1 MDEIDE
7 SDEIDASDPLVG
19 PPPEPRLL
27 TFAQLDLRTARF
39 DALVSQTREIDLFC
53 SSTDWVLPARA
64 AFAPG
69 ARPFVIEA
77 PEGFVALMAVPT
89 VEGGRALLPLE
100 ASWGLASPF
109 VGPDPEPLVA
119 LLFALLGDGEP
130 PADALFLSGL
140 AIDGRAFQAVEAAV
154 SRSKRWL
161 LYEGPTAGRHCA
173 DIRGGLEA
181 FYGRRSAGFRANA
194 RRARRQAAAA
204 GVTYEH
210 VAHVSTA
217 AEVVALY
224 DRIQAVE
231 RRCWKGMGGHGIDN
245 EPARGFY
252 RYMVHRLARR
262 GALRVVFARLGG
274 CDVAYVFG
282 GLLAGTYRG
291 LQCSFDDTHRS
302 LSPGVLVH
310 LEMIEAL
317 AAEGI
322 ALYDLGSE
330 MDYKRRWGEE
340 GLRTSTAVV
349 IRSH

>member
-1 MDEIDE
+1 MNPIDPDE
-7 SDEIDASDPLVG
+7 
-19 PPPEPRLL
+19 PPPDVRVL
-27 TFAQLDLRTARF
+27 TFAQLDARSARF
-39 DALVSQTREIDLFC
+39 DALAGQTPEVDLFC
-53 SSTDWVLPARA
+53 SSSDWVLPARA

-69 ARPFVIEA
+69 ARPFVVES
-77 PEGFVALMAVPT
+77 PDGFVALMAVPT

-109 VGPDPEPLVA
+109 VGSAPEPLVET
-119 LLFALLGDGEP
+119 LFGLMGEGEP

-140 AIDGRAFQAVEAAV
+140 AVDGRTFRAVEAAV
-154 SRSKRWL
+154 ARSRRWL

-181 FYGRRSAGFRANA
+181 FYARRSAGFRANA
-194 RRARRQAAAA
+194 RRARRQAQAA

-210 VAHVSTA
+210 VTA
-217 AEVVALY
+217 VPSPAGVVALY
-224 DRIQAVE
+224 ERIQAVE
-231 RRCWKGMGGHGIDN
+231 RRCWKGLEGHGIDQ
-245 EPARGFY
+245 EPARSFY
-252 RYMVHRLARR
+252 RYMLHRLARR
-262 GALRVVFARLGG
+262 GALRVIFARRDER
-274 CDVAYVFG
+274 DVAYVFG

-291 LQCSFDDTHRS
+291 LQCSFDEDFRP

-330 MDYKRRWGEE
+330 MEYKRRWGEE
-340 GLRTSTAVV
+340 GLTTTTAVV